1 MLQSLAQALKFR
13 CGDLRHLFTGNRNS
27 ALMGG
32 IFISYRRDDAAAD
45 AGRLRDDLQRRCP
58 LSRVFLDVAIRAGA
72 DFRAALAAELDAC
85 EVLIALIG
93 PRWLQARNNA
103 TGQRRLDEEVDYV
116 RLEIET
122 ALAKHKLVIP
132 VLLPGTRMPKSEELP
147 PSIRELA
154 WRNAVE
160 FRYDRWSADID
171 YLAEQLPNEL
181 GCTRETETT
190 SPPKRFGYVISA
202 CAALLVALH
211 IFAIY
216 SLSID
221 PNYVAAGASFALG
234 LSVSTQLRHSKW
246 ERFTIALAVAILAG
260 ILASILVAI
269 LSGEN
274 IIPRDLVEL
283 RLFIIFVAIIFMS
296 YLVGMHTTD
305 LFRGRRKSQAGD

>member
-1 MLQSLAQALKFR
+1 
-13 CGDLRHLFTGNRNS
+13 
-27 ALMGG
+27 MGG

-58 LSRVFLDVAIRAGA
+58 HSHVFLDVAIRAGA
-72 DFRAALAAELDAC
+72 DFREALAAELDAC

-93 PRWLQARNNA
+93 PRWLQATTSA

-132 VLLPGTRMPKSEELP
+132 VILPGTRMPKPEELP

-154 WRNAVE
+154 WRNALE
-160 FRYDRWSADID
+160 LRYDRWSADTD
-171 YLAEQLPNEL
+171 YLAEQLPAEL
-181 GCTRETETT
+181 GCTRETAATT
-190 SPPKRFGYVISA
+190 PQMRLGYIISA
-202 CAALLVALH
+202 CVALLVALH

-216 SLSID
+216 SLPID

-234 LSVSTQLRHSKW
+234 LAVSTQMHHSKW
-246 ERFTIALAVAILAG
+246 QRFTIALAVAIIAG

-274 IIPRDLVEL
+274 VIPRDLVEL
-283 RLFIIFVAIIFMS
+283 RLFIIFIAIIFVS

-305 LFRGRRKSQAGD
+305 LLRGRGKDRRKN